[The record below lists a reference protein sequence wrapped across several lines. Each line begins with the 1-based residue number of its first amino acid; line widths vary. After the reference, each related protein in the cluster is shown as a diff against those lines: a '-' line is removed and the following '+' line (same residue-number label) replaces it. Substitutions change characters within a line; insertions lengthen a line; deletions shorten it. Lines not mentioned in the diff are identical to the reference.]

1 MSKVK
6 KENEEVARIRIQ
18 CFGNVPKRGT
28 KVAAG
33 WDVNPIAVKMVA
45 HNGYTIEC
53 RTNAEITA
61 ACQRLKKMDKRS
73 WWKRLKDWWNDEQPN
88 KGWKQLWFNTGL
100 RCAPDDANIYISLEP
115 CSRTTK
121 TDYQMHN
128 SLGTIDN
135 DYRGILYAVYSA
147 NWTTYDDY
155 SIIRLL
161 NTCCQLKAKKTIMM
175 EFVET
180 DELTETDRG
189 EGGFGSTEKKN

>member
-1 MSKVK
+1 
-6 KENEEVARIRIQ
+6 
-18 CFGNVPKRGT
+18 
-28 KVAAG
+28 
-33 WDVNPIAVKMVA
+33 
-45 HNGYTIEC
+45 
-53 RTNAEITA
+53 
-61 ACQRLKKMDKRS
+61 
-73 WWKRLKDWWNDEQPN
+73 
-88 KGWKQLWFNTGL
+88 
-100 RCAPDDANIYISLEP
+100 
-115 CSRTTK
+115 
-121 TDYQMHN
+121 MHN